1 MNNPSRIIIFFAA
14 VLLNTVVASAADGQK
29 LYITNCASCHGTD
42 GKGRTPAGKKLGAR
56 DLTQSKLT
64 DAEIEKQIV
73 VGTSDAKGNSRMP
86 SFKTV
91 LQPEDITPLVA
102 YVNTLRPG
110 SGVSGK

>member
-1 MNNPSRIIIFFAA
+1 MNNPSRIIIFVAA
-14 VLLNTVVASAADGQK
+14 VLLNAVIAHAADGQQ
-29 LYITNCASCHGTD
+29 LYTTNCASCHGAD

-86 SFKTV
+86 SFQAV
-91 LQPEDITPLVA
+91 LQPDDIAPLVA
-102 YVNTLRPG
+102 YVNTLRHG